1 MSNAATT
8 AIPAQPRAGEAKAAA
23 SQTQAAPDFNAAEKE
38 TEMTTETVLQN
49 HLRAARVGVE
59 AVMQDYTDQSILITH
74 DATYRGLA
82 EIRGF
87 FEALFKG
94 LPAGFFDAIK
104 MHRQEIVGE
113 VAYILW
119 ERNPQIARATDTFV
133 VRNGKILVQTF
144 AVMA

>member
-1 MSNAATT
+1 MSNAAA
-8 AIPAQPRAGEAKAAA
+8 AI
-23 SQTQAAPDFNAAEKE
+23 QAA
-38 TEMTTETVLQN
+38 MSTETVLQN
-49 HLRAARVGVE
+49 HLRAAKVGLD
-59 AVMQDYTDQSILITH
+59 AIMQDYTDRSVLITH

-87 FEALFKG
+87 FTALFKQ
-94 LPAGFFDAIK
+94 LPEGFFNDLR

-119 ERNPQIARATDTFV
+119 ERQPQIFRATDTFV

-144 AVMA
+144 AVMQ